1 MKLRSFKGVLVGLGL
16 AMLVVLGLP
25 GNASAGQDDPYFSVS
40 STSYSGQPRTFSVRI
55 INNLEN
61 SRLSARISG
70 AGLSSSLSC
79 SPAGAVLGLGPW
91 KCTLSGSYRLNPGSF
106 SVTASA
112 AGNGKRS
119 KSVTHSGS
127 VSSRFGITS
136 RTSPKEGEN
145 FTVKGR
151 YDFNSGRSPYKVRA
165 RVTSGGNVVGGQ
177 SGTACSA
184 SGGNFSCNLRS
195 VVGAGSSY
203 SVTVT
208 ESGAVTRSDS
218 TSVSV
223 ATTAAPAAPSF
234 NGPASYGVAKQPGR
248 ISGDSNRSGLLIQVL
263 VDAPAANRNWSSPTS
278 SCTSGASGA
287 WTCSLPKLDKG
298 KHTIA
303 ARAIDP
309 ADPTKISAVSVRTT
323 TLTQKAPAK
332 PKPSVTPT
340 PSPTVEAIPEPEIET
355 PPVAAPPKAVS
366 ASFDGLSGTYSQ
378 LLLLLIL
385 GLAVTALA
393 RPGPLA
399 LASGSDSA
407 TFATDEDA
415 AAGYELAL
423 QRGIGIGD
431 NSPSWRAFGHDAT
444 DFYSRTVPGLLH
456 RHSPFFSRLATDGV
470 DLRAIFGSLWWLFPI
485 GGAALGIAAAGD
497 TGGHAVPPS
506 LAILIAVMVL
516 ASFDAFAG
524 FVASALFTL
533 LVIGDVF
540 TDKHGA
546 LTVLAVGFLWTAL
559 PLIATTIRPFRRPG
573 HLSVKY
579 SWDRIAD
586 LVIAALL
593 CGWIA
598 QKLAQTMDLFAGTD
612 TGIPEHANQI
622 GLIAIIA
629 IAARGLLASAVDVW
643 WPERLRQTEIQED
656 LPEPSTLAILSG
668 IVIRSAVFAFLGH
681 AFIGSCWQWFAGVVL
696 FALPDL
702 LLVAR
707 DWFGLKWNIKVP
719 LPSGLTEIFLIVV
732 SCILLVTVFIGGADD
747 QQTALRYAFLAAA
760 LVPAVLGGARVFRTS
775 KKERE
780 GSTWDLQLAGAG
792 ILLTTVILGLRGW
805 TF

>member
-1 MKLRSFKGVLVGLGL
+1 MGLGL

-25 GNASAGQDDPYFSVS
+25 GNAWAGPNDPYFSVS

-61 SRLSARISG
+61 SKLSARISG
-70 AGLSSSLSC
+70 SGLSSSLNC

-112 AGNGKRS
+112 SGNGKRS

-136 RTSPKEGEN
+136 RTSPKEGES
-145 FTVKGR
+145 FTVRGR
-151 YDFNSGRSPYKVRA
+151 YDHISGQNDFRVRA
-165 RVTSGGNVVGGQ
+165 RVTSNGNVVGGQ

-184 SGGNFSCNLRS
+184 SGGNFTCNLRS
-195 VVGAGSSY
+195 VVGAGSAY

-208 ESGAVTRSDS
+208 ESGPVTRSDS
-218 TSVSV
+218 TSVAV
-223 ATTAAPAAPSF
+223 VTTAAPAAPTFS
-234 NGPASYGVAKQPGR
+234 GATSYAVEKQPQT

-278 SCTSGASGA
+278 SCTSGASGG
-287 WTCSLPKLDKG
+287 WTCTLPKLDKG

-323 TLTQKAPAK
+323 TVTQKAPAK
-332 PKPSVTPT
+332 PKPTATATPT
-340 PSPTVEAIPEPEIET
+340 QVAVPEPEVET
-355 PPVAAPPKAVS
+355 PPVVTPPKSIAAP
-366 ASFDGLSGTYSQ
+366 FDGLSGRYSE

-399 LASGSDSA
+399 LASGGDSG

-431 NSPSWRAFGHDAT
+431 NSPSWRAFGHEAT
-444 DFYSRTVPGLLH
+444 DFYSRTVPGVLH
-456 RHSPFFSRLATDGV
+456 RHSPFLSRLATDGV
-470 DLRAIFGSLWWLFPI
+470 DLRAIFGSLWWLFPL

-506 LAILIAVMVL
+506 LGILIGVMVL

-524 FVASALFTL
+524 FVATALFTL
-533 LVIGDVF
+533 LVISDVF

-546 LTVLAVGFLWTAL
+546 LTVLVVGFLWTAL
-559 PLIATTIRPFRRPG
+559 PLVATTIRPFRRPG

-612 TGIPEHANQI
+612 TGIPEHANQV
-622 GLIAIIA
+622 GLVAIVA
-629 IAARGLLASAVDVW
+629 IAVRGLLTSAVDVW

-668 IVIRSAVFAFLGH
+668 IVIRTAVFGFLGH
-681 AFIGSCWQWFAGVVL
+681 AFIGSCWQWFAGVAL

-707 DWFGLKWNIKVP
+707 DWLGLKWNLRVP

-747 QQTALRYAFLAAA
+747 QRTALRYAFLAAA
-760 LVPAVLGGARVFRTS
+760 LVPAVLGGARVFRTE
-775 KKERE
+775 KKDRE

-805 TF
+805 NF